1 MNKKRITA
9 LAACLLLAGCQVAP
23 VNATTTITSAE
34 GAGTKKISL
43 LALVDGSAQITPDAE
58 SFPNNANYFY
68 IEDADFS
75 NVTFT
80 PKADGAKAKLYHDGY
95 LTNPNGKATVKEVW
109 EEFTTVVE
117 SYIPEGFEFT
127 ATTIQSEN
135 WDDAYMETVPGP
147 EVLEWK
153 AYVYSVTYS
162 WANVEEYI
170 TKTKALIGAEAY
182 EVSELKE
189 LEDAGTP
196 WATFTNNGDNTYT
209 WREAYSINYWSVFG
223 IADKV
228 LASEYFN
235 KNGINT
241 SDAFSVALQEFKIGE
256 SEAEIVKVDNLNS
269 SNEDLT
275 PKFIEATGTI
285 TPAPVETPKAP
296 NNTTTVIIIVAAAA
310 VVLAAGLFFI
320 LRKKK

>member
-23 VNATTTITSAE
+23 VNATTSITSTE
-34 GAGTKKISL
+34 GAGTKTISL

-58 SFPNNANYFY
+58 SFPNNNNYFY

-75 NVTFT
+75 EVTFT
-80 PKADGAKAKLYHDGY
+80 PKADGAKAKLYWDGY
-95 LTNPNGKATVKEVW
+95 LANPNGKTTVKEVW

-117 SYIPEGFEFT
+117 SYIPEGFEFK

-135 WDDAYMETVPGP
+135 WDDAYMETVPGAD
-147 EVLEWK
+147 VLEWK

-162 WANVEEYI
+162 WANVDEYI
-170 TKTKALIGAEAY
+170 SKTKALIGTETY
-182 EVSELKE
+182 EQTELKE

-209 WREAYSINYWSVFG
+209 WKEAYSINYWSVFG
-223 IADKV
+223 VADKV
-228 LASEYFN
+228 MNSDYFN
-235 KNGINT
+235 RNDLNT

-256 SEAEIVKVDNLNS
+256 SDPTIVKVDNLNS
-269 SNEDLT
+269 LNEDFT

-285 TPAPVETPKAP
+285 MPAAKP
-296 NNTTTVIIIVAAAA
+296 NNNMTTAIAIIAGAA
-310 VVLAAGLFFI
+310 VVLVAGLFII
-320 LRKKK
+320 LKKRK

>member
-23 VNATTTITSAE
+23 VNATTSITSTE
-34 GAGTKKISL
+34 GAGTKTISL

-75 NVTFT
+75 EVTFT
-80 PKADGAKAKLYHDGY
+80 PKADGAKAKLYWDGY
-95 LTNPNGKATVKEVW
+95 LTKPNGKETVKEIW

-117 SYIPEGFEFT
+117 SYIPEGFEFK

-135 WDDAYMETVPGP
+135 WDDAYMETVPGA

-162 WANVEEYI
+162 WANVDEYVS
-170 TKTKALIGAEAY
+170 KTKALIGTETY
-182 EVSELKE
+182 EQTELKE

-196 WATFTNNGDNTYT
+196 WATFTNNGDNSYT

-223 IADKV
+223 VADQV
-228 LASEYFN
+228 MNSEYFN
-235 KNGINT
+235 RNGLNT

-256 SEAEIVKVDNLNS
+256 SDPTIVKVDNLNS
-269 SNEDLT
+269 LNEDLT

-285 TPAPVETPKAP
+285 TPAPAAKPDS
-296 NNTTTVIIIVAAAA
+296 NMTTVIAIVAGAA
-310 VVLAAGLFFI
+310 VVLAAGLFII
-320 LRKKK
+320 LKKRK